1 MAWMEEVAPQPQPSL
16 RRICGPG
23 EALTSCLLR
32 AAILDP
38 APTPHQQLM
47 LMLMLWVLTCGAGCR
62 RWTVTSQKPRRHK
75 LVTEDGRC
83 SGSRTGTW
91 TPLEH
96 CRGTREK
103 GGGTERNSL

>member
-23 EALTSCLLR
+23 EALTGCLLR

-47 LMLMLWVLTCGAGCR
+47 LVIEGYTLALGSDLWSRL
-62 RWTVTSQKPRRHK
+62 QKMDGDKSEAQTAQIGDKGWKVFWKQDRHLDAFRALPRY
-75 LVTEDGRC
+75 
-83 SGSRTGTW
+83 
-91 TPLEH
+91 P
-96 CRGTREK
+96 
-103 GGGTERNSL
+103 